1 MKLFFIPVF
10 AGMIAATPVLADAED
25 FGKKMLKGSSS
36 SPATF
41 KTGADILE
49 GDNVADQLPFNDPQ
63 VVTRDS
69 NVLSQGHLALAR
81 AMKVNPE
88 DFTTAELSKMFIGEY
103 D

>member
-1 MKLFFIPVF
+1 MKRFFIPVF
-10 AGMIAATPVLADAED
+10 VGMIAATPVLADAED
-25 FGKKMLKGSSS
+25 FGKKMLKGPSS

-41 KTGADILE
+41 KLGADILE
-49 GDNVADQLPFNDPQ
+49 GDNVEEQLPYNDPQ

-81 AMKVNPE
+81 AMGVSP
-88 DFTTAELSKMFIGEY
+88 DAFTTAELSKMFIEKY